1 MVVKRLESEM
11 KCPYCK
17 APMIE
22 EEMAYDVR
30 LEDGQELR
38 LEDVP
43 TWVCEICDHTVV
55 EENVIATVNDML
67 AHMDTFGQG
76 GEEA

>member
-1 MVVKRLESEM
+1 M

-17 APMIE
+17 APMVE
-22 EEMAYDVR
+22 EAIAFIVQ

-43 TWVCEICDHTVV
+43 TWVCESCDHTEV
-55 EENVIATVNDML
+55 EQDVIDAVEDML
-67 AHMDTFGQG
+67 EHMDTVT
-76 GEEA
+76 EENDDQDDSA

>member
-1 MVVKRLESEM
+1 M

-22 EEMAYDVR
+22 EEMAFIVQLD
-30 LEDGQELR
+30 DGQELR

-43 TWVCEICDHTVV
+43 TWLCESCDHTEV
-55 EENVIATVNDML
+55 EPDVIEAIEDML
-67 AHMDTFGQG
+67 YHMETVAGD
-76 GEEA
+76 EEE

>member
-1 MVVKRLESEM
+1 M

-17 APMIE
+17 APMVE
-22 EEMAYDVR
+22 EEQVFVVQ
-30 LEDGQELR
+30 LEDGRELR

-43 TWVCEICDHTVV
+43 TWICESCDHTEV
-55 EENVIATVNDML
+55 EPEVIEAVEDML
-67 AHMDTFGQG
+67 EHMDTVSGVEDA